1 MIQPGEIRVSR
12 YRQPP
17 ASANRRAHLRFTVRV
32 PAVLRLRVGRGER
45 LREEAD
51 VENIGLGGFRV
62 RLGRRLEP
70 GATVFALLRF
80 TASATV
86 WGGGPLVA
94 VRGPVLRC
102 EPGADGGWVAAVAI
116 TRHRFL

>member
-1 MIQPGEIRVSR
+1 M
-12 YRQPP
+12 
-17 ASANRRAHLRFTVRV
+17 RV
-32 PAVLRLRVGRGER
+32 PAVLRLRVGRGKR

-51 VENIGLGGFRV
+51 VENIGLGGFRM
-62 RLGRRLEP
+62 RLCRRVEP

-80 TASATV
+80 TAAAAV